1 MATEL
6 LGLGGD
12 PRALRRMKVTATSLL
27 LLAAVVFAI
36 AHQAD
41 GSLARWVEAG
51 SEAAMVGGLADWF
64 AVTALFRRPL
74 GLPIPHTAL
83 VPRKKDELATKLG
96 EFVTSHFLTREVV
109 EAQVTES
116 RVVERVGSWLAQ
128 PEVASRLARELAFN
142 AGAVLEVLDPDEVT
156 AYVLELLRRDQSRR
170 SYAPVL
176 GRLLER
182 AVEGGTTRPLVDVC
196 VTRGRAYLRAHRE
209 ELMPQARAFV
219 DERGW
224 LAALLV
230 TDRRIRSTLEGVA
243 QLLDEVE
250 RSPNHPLRTWLEGLF
265 RSVAQQLQH
274 DAHTAARFDVVV
286 AQLLEDPQAQVA
298 LHDLV
303 VDALESVR
311 ASLSEGDSE
320 LHERVAG
327 LIASL
332 GTRVGEDPE
341 FRDRLLTVVQG
352 VLGHAVENYGDELT
366 SLIRGQVARWDAT
379 SASRRIELAV
389 GRDLQFIRINGTV
402 VGSLAGL
409 ALHAL
414 AVLID

>member
-1 MATEL
+1 
-6 LGLGGD
+6 
-12 PRALRRMKVTATSLL
+12 
-27 LLAAVVFAI
+27 
-36 AHQAD
+36 
-41 GSLARWVEAG
+41 
-51 SEAAMVGGLADWF
+51 
-64 AVTALFRRPL
+64 
-74 GLPIPHTAL
+74 
-83 VPRKKDELATKLG
+83 
-96 EFVTSHFLTREVV
+96 
-109 EAQVTES
+109 
-116 RVVERVGSWLAQ
+116 
-128 PEVASRLARELAFN
+128 VASRLARELAFN

>member
-128 PEVASRLARELAFN
+128 PEVATRLARELAFN

-182 AVEGGTTRPLVDVC
+182 AVEGGTARPLVDVC

-250 RSPNHPLRTWLEGLF
+250 RNPSHPLRTWLEGLF

-286 AQLLEDPQAQVA
+286 GQLLEDPQAQAA

-311 ASLSEGDSE
+311 ASLSEADSE

-366 SLIRGQVARWDAT
+366 ALIRGQVGRWDAT

-409 ALHAL
+409 GLHA
-414 AVLID
+414 AAQVL